1 MANQGETAVLF
12 GDIRDFTS
20 YTAAVGDQRAY
31 AQARS
36 FTDIVA
42 EASLRHGGRVV
53 KTYGDGAM
61 VEIPDGSEAVRCAVQ
76 LLRCLGDY
84 NAAHPDAPIAA
95 GVGIAWGQPIHDG
108 DDLFGHSVNLAKR
121 LADHARGGQIVVCPQ
136 IRARNDEPASLRFLP
151 LGELRLKGL
160 APQPAFEVVWRD
172 EIARLVGG
180 HRSDALVLIL
190 TADKLVVELSKT
202 LQQKIDRAQDSV
214 RQRAKERGLAGF
226 IVRRLERRLPRWVDR
241 ALEQAGIGFEHPL
254 HKVRLFWEG
263 NELVL
268 RPEGRR
274 GMRLDADDFE
284 PEAAQAFVQRFQSM
298 QQAHGRGSMRGR

>member
-1 MANQGETAVLF
+1 MVTQEETAVLF

-20 YTAAVGDQRAY
+20 YTASVGDERAF

-36 FTDIVA
+36 FTDMVA
-42 EASLRHGGRVV
+42 EASHHHGGRVV

-76 LLRCLGDY
+76 LLRYLGDY
-84 NAAHPDAPIAA
+84 NMAHPESPIAA

-108 DDLFGHSVNLAKR
+108 GDLFGHSVNLAKR

-136 IRARNDEPASLRFLP
+136 IRAHNDAPSSLGFLP
-151 LGELRLKGL
+151 LGELQLKGL
-160 APQPAFEVVWRD
+160 PPQEAFEVVWRD
-172 EIARLVGG
+172 EIARLVG
-180 HRSDALVLIL
+180 RSDALVLIL
-190 TADKLVVELSKT
+190 TADKLVVELSKS
-202 LQQKIDRAQDSV
+202 LQQKIERAQDSV
-214 RQRAKERGLAGF
+214 RQQAKEPGLKGF
-226 IVRRLERRLPRWVDR
+226 IVRRLERRLPLWLDR

-263 NELVL
+263 NTLVL

-274 GMRLDADDFE
+274 GMRLEADDFE
-284 PEAAQAFVQRFQSM
+284 PEAAQAFVRRLQGM
-298 QQAHGRGSMRGR
+298 QHALGGDQPTSP